1 MSNMLSNAY
10 SFESKWY
17 RSYESYLYIVR
28 LLLFNSKE
36 YGNSRSKVELY
47 QVRLLLQNFHTVL
60 LNIFVVAL
68 FFQNDALN
76 DTCI

>member
-1 MSNMLSNAY
+1 MLSNAY

-17 RSYESYLYIVR
+17 RSYKSYLYIVR
-28 LLLFNSKE
+28 LLSFNSKE
-36 YGNSRSKVELY
+36 YGNSRSKMELY
-47 QVRLLLQNFHTVL
+47 QVRLLLQNLHTVL